1 MLRLSRR
8 GLLAAGLF
16 SPGIVSAQGA
26 FPSAPIR
33 FVIAFPPGGPSDI
46 LGRLVARKIT
56 EQKGWQ
62 VVVENRAGASGLI
75 GMGEV
80 ARAAPDGY
88 TVLINASAHSILPTT
103 HKDKA
108 PFDIPSAFLPITILG
123 RTPLL
128 VTTTP
133 SLPIH
138 NIAELLAYARANPG
152 KLNFTAGSPGGGPHL
167 GATLFRLT
175 TGIDIQFIPY
185 RGSGPALQDL
195 AAGNVQLGFDSMT
208 ASAGLARGG
217 QIRPIAV
224 TSLTRNRAFP
234 DVPSVAETV
243 PGFEADTWVAA
254 FLPAR
259 TPPALQAAWHEA
271 FAAAIA
277 APDVT
282 QRIQELGTEPG
293 GQSPAEFDA
302 VLKREIAMWADVVA
316 KAGIKVE

>member
-1 MLRLSRR
+1 MPRLSRR
-8 GLLAAGLF
+8 GVLAAGLLA
-16 SPGIVSAQGA
+16 PAIVHAQGTW
-26 FPSAPIR
+26 PSAPIR

-62 VVVENRAGASGLI
+62 IVVENRAGASGII

-108 PFDIPSAFLPITILG
+108 PFDIPSAFLPITMIG
-123 RTPLL
+123 RTPML
-128 VTTTP
+128 VTATP
-133 SLPIH
+133 SLPIRT
-138 NIAELLAYARANPG
+138 IAELLAYARANPG
-152 KLNFTAGSPGGGPHL
+152 KLNYTAGSPGGGPHL
-167 GATLFRLT
+167 GAELFRLT
-175 TGIDIQFIPY
+175 TGVDIQYIPY

-195 AAGNVQLGFDSMT
+195 AAGNVQLGFDSLT
-208 ASAGLARGG
+208 ASAGLARSG

-224 TSLTRNRAFP
+224 TSPTRNRAFP
-234 DVPSVAETV
+234 EVPSVAETV

-259 TPPALQAAWHEA
+259 TAPAIQAQLHQA

-277 APDVT
+277 APDLT
-282 QRIQELGTEPG
+282 QRILELGTEPG
-293 GQSPAEFDA
+293 GQSPAEFDS

>member
-1 MLRLSRR
+1 
-8 GLLAAGLF
+8 
-16 SPGIVSAQGA
+16 
-26 FPSAPIR
+26 
-33 FVIAFPPGGPSDI
+33 
-46 LGRLVARKIT
+46 
-56 EQKGWQ
+56 
-62 VVVENRAGASGLI
+62 VVVDNRAGASGLI

-108 PFDIPSAFLPITILG
+108 PFDIPSAFLPITMLG